1 MPTLI
6 VAIGVFYTWSLGWA
20 IGPIRFG
27 SHLTGSALGLIL
39 AHTALAI
46 PMVVVLSTASLR
58 TLDRTF
64 ELAAAGLGAN
74 PWNRFWTITF
84 PLMLPGIAAA
94 AVFAFL
100 TSWDEALVSLFLT
113 NATFQ
118 TFPVRMFLQ
127 VREAVDPSVAAAAT
141 ILIAL
146 TTALFTLALLSR
158 ARGSAQ

>member
-1 MPTLI
+1 MVDRT
-6 VAIGVFYTWSLGWA
+6 
-20 IGPIRFG
+20 GPFRR
-27 SHLTGSALGLIL
+27 APLGLIL

-46 PMVVVLSTASLR
+46 PMVVVLAAASLR
-58 TLDRTF
+58 TLDRTY
-64 ELAAAGLGAN
+64 ELAAAGLGAG
-74 PWNRFWTITF
+74 PWTRFWTITF
-84 PLMLPGIAAA
+84 PLILPGIAAG

-113 NATFQ
+113 NARFT

-146 TTALFTLALLSR
+146 TTALFTFALLSR
-158 ARGSAQ
+158 ARGATQ